1 MSYIVNFAFLL
12 LRVMV
17 GLTIAAHG
25 AQKLF
30 GWFGGNGLNK
40 SIVSFENMGFK
51 PVLLWLA
58 FAIGGELVGGL
69 FLASGF
75 LTPVGAAGVF
85 GAMSMATFKSHW
97 KKGFFAQKGG
107 YEYPLTIMV
116 ISLFF
121 GLAGPGAYSFD
132 ALLGLDNPQPYLF
145 IGLAAVAAVVVWI
158 GILISKPHG
167 SSV

>member
-1 MSYIVNFAFLL
+1 
-12 LRVMV
+12 MV

-30 GWFGGNGLNK
+30 GWFGGNGLKK

-51 PVLLWLA
+51 PGLLWLA
-58 FAIGGELVGGL
+58 LAIAGELGGGL

-107 YEYPLTIMV
+107 YEYPLTIMF

-121 GLAGPGAYSFD
+121 GLAGPGTYSID
-132 ALLGLDNPQPYLF
+132 AVLGLDYAQPYLF
-145 IGLAAVAAVVVWI
+145 TGLAVVTAMVVGI
-158 GILISKPHG
+158 GILISKPDG
-167 SSV
+167 SSRQN